1 MAAPAGPAAK
11 PSRLPCL
18 MLWLVA
24 GALLAGCA
32 GTPPRPSRPPATAAV
47 ALAALSM
54 LGTPYVSGG
63 TSPRGFDCSGLVQY
77 SYAQAGI
84 HVPRTARGQ
93 FESSEPVPTSAM
105 HAGDALFFRTGWLRR
120 WHVGILSRRRPVRPC
135 TIEIRCRFYRD
146 PRGRLLESPLRARR
160 PFRTMSAGGGHRL
173 RRPPEAHR
181 PSGCRRFCIGPCR
194 LSRFGYNPKPAVAAG
209 CEPRT
214 SGPPV
219 LRQRTGWQYR
229 EARRQ

>member
-120 WHVGILSRRRPVRPC
+120 WHVGIYLGDGRFVHAPSRSGAVSIATLGDAYWNRHFVRAG
-135 TIEIRCRFYRD
+135 RFA
-146 PRGRLLESPLRARR
+146 P
-160 PFRTMSAGGGHRL
+160 
-173 RRPPEAHR
+173 
-181 PSGCRRFCIGPCR
+181 
-194 LSRFGYNPKPAVAAG
+194 
-209 CEPRT
+209 
-214 SGPPV
+214 
-219 LRQRTGWQYR
+219 
-229 EARRQ
+229 